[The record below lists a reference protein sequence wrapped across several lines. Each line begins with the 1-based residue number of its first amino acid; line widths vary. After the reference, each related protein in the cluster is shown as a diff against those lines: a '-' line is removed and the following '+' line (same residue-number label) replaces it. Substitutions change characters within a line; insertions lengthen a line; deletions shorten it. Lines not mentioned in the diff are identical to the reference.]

1 MALQVAYTSSMPRS
15 SIFDGIVSDENDYS
29 KLLCNL
35 LNRSEKFRAAFLVF
49 IHPNATSHDDFKA
62 VPHSEHEE
70 GGIPDITIRFASGT
84 EHFIE
89 VKANSYCPTTYYQN
103 RAYGEPN
110 SLTFLV
116 PVGYCRETPPGVER
130 RFWNDLS
137 SVIRNSE
144 ELSNNQLI
152 QEFRMLINQ
161 KFPCIQLEPDE
172 ARALG
177 SCDKKALAS
186 LVLALP
192 RVVDAL
198 QAHFDGMRVC
208 GKELE
213 ADPDSEDDEYGFNIK
228 VDNRPLLWV
237 GIWRSEG
244 LLLAAAYELGWQLEA
259 DLPEF
264 STSRSEYGD
273 GYKVFSLDG
282 LVLGGTADIV
292 SGAVG
297 QLESILQR
305 IITAQHS

>member
-1 MALQVAYTSSMPRS
+1 MPQN

-35 LNRSEKFRAAFLVF
+35 LNRSEKFRSAFLGF
-49 IHPNATSHDDFKA
+49 IHSKAASRDDFKA
-62 VPHSEHEE
+62 VPHREHVE
-70 GGIPDITIRFASGT
+70 GGIPDIMIRFGNGT

-89 VKANSYCPTTYYQN
+89 VKANRHCPTTFYQN

-116 PVGYCRETPPGVER
+116 PVGYCRETPAGVER

-144 ELSNNQLI
+144 ELNNNQLI

-161 KFPCIQLEPDE
+161 KFPSIQLVPDE
-172 ARALG
+172 AEALG
-177 SCDKKALAS
+177 TCDKKALAS

-213 ADPDSEDDEYGFNIK
+213 VDPDSEDDEYGFKIK
-228 VDNRPLLWV
+228 VCDRPLLWV
-237 GIWRSEG
+237 GIWKSEG
-244 LLLAAAYELGWQLEA
+244 LLLAAAYELGWKLEA

-264 STSRSEYGD
+264 SASRSEYGD

-292 SGAVG
+292 SGAIG
-297 QLESILQR
+297 QLECILQR
-305 IITAQHS
+305 IITAQVF